1 MDEQERKKYFS
12 LPPDYVTIG
21 MLRERWLQKQEE
33 EKLKE
38 KQEQEVLQ
46 ETQNFEKDCK
56 NQPHGEMDFIE
67 GVGKVG
73 GEMDFIEEREKG
85 KEKMGWSGD
94 SRIMNKRNY
103 HSKNKKYGKKK
114 NGDIDTEKMR
124 NPRPKEGLDL
134 VEKKNGSKG
143 VEIIL
148 KNKEKVGIAG
158 FPCGESSGT
167 QGIGKRV
174 NVGMIEVLPKNRA
187 REGSSQISTALDVRR
202 DGFSGGFRSEEND
215 HWDEGFCGKEHG
227 VKLKELKDNN
237 SLGKKMEDEV
247 LQIDRK
253 GNGRT
258 RGRRRHHGNNFKQSG
273 AEMSGLKLNEVE
285 LKSKDEISEI
295 GNERDRMK
303 GTGRNDVKHNSVNGE
318 VLAADTLVLENKVE
332 DTVLAEKDRNDG
344 FRGYG
349 YRRGNLRQKFENLT
363 IDDRKGPYM
372 GSKVERKFGGNSRHV
387 KSGRLKVDWNMKQS
401 KCGMVWVKKERSG
414 AVGGEACSMGASP
427 DE

>member
-258 RGRRRHHGNNFKQSG
+258 RGRRRHH
-273 AEMSGLKLNEVE
+273 
-285 LKSKDEISEI
+285 
-295 GNERDRMK
+295 
-303 GTGRNDVKHNSVNGE
+303 
-318 VLAADTLVLENKVE
+318 DTLVLENKVE

>member
-1 MDEQERKKYFS
+1 MDEQERKEYFS

-21 MLRERWLQKQEE
+21 MLRERWIQKQEE

-38 KQEQEVLQ
+38 DQEQQVLQ
-46 ETQNFEKDCK
+46 ESQNFEKDCK
-56 NQPHGEMDFIE
+56 NQPHGELEVCHRFDNHGPRE

-94 SRIMNKRNY
+94 GRIMNKRHY
-103 HSKNKKYGKKK
+103 RSKNKKYGKKR
-114 NGDIDTEKMR
+114 NGHIDTEKRR

-134 VEKKNGSKG
+134 VEMKNGSKG

-174 NVGMIEVLPKNRA
+174 NVGMIEVLPKNGA

-202 DGFSGGFRSEEND
+202 DGFSGGFRSEENG

-227 VKLKELKDNN
+227 VKLKELKDNY
-237 SLGKKMEDEV
+237 SLEKKMGDEV

-253 GNGRT
+253 GNGRK
-258 RGRRRHHGNNFKQSG
+258 RGQRRHQ
-273 AEMSGLKLNEVE
+273 
-285 LKSKDEISEI
+285 
-295 GNERDRMK
+295 
-303 GTGRNDVKHNSVNGE
+303 
-318 VLAADTLVLENKVE
+318 DTLVLENKVE
-332 DTVLAEKDRNDG
+332 DTVLAEKDKNDG

-349 YRRGNLRQKFENLT
+349 DRRGNLREKFENLT

-372 GSKVERKFGGNSRHV
+372 GSKVERKFGGGNSRHV
-387 KSGRLKVDWNMKQS
+387 KSGRLKVDWKMKQS
-401 KCGMVWVKKERSG
+401 NFGMVWVKKEQSG
-414 AVGGEACSMGASP
+414 AVGGEASSMGASP